1 MTTSFHGHE
10 HCCATDGQTGMRQR
24 LQHVHTAQRQQPQ
37 HQNHVQHHSSQ
48 HQIHQ
53 HHQHQ
58 THHQHPIHQQH
69 FSQHQIH
76 QQHSSQHQV
85 QPQQQPQ
92 IHQQHSS
99 QHQVRHQHQIHQQHS
114 SQHQVQPQQQQPQIH
129 QQHSSQHQVQQQQQQ
144 PQIHQQHSSQH
155 QVHHQHQIHQQHSS
169 HHQVQQQQQQPQIH
183 QQHSS
188 QHQVHH
194 QHQIH
199 QQHSSH
205 HQVQQQQQQPQIHQQ
220 HSSQHQVRHQHQIH
234 QQRSSQDQVHQ
245 LLQHHT
251 HSAQLPLH
259 NCHRYYSSCTLPA
272 TSRNKGKFTNLRDSV
287 KKSPTK
293 SKAKVEASAD
303 VLWPSSSWGSLAFE
317 KASPAPVVVNTD
329 SIDTQPYVNGTE
341 ADYEYEEITLE
352 RGNSGLGFSIA
363 GGTDNPHIGEDPS
376 IFITKII
383 AGGAAAQDGR
393 LRVNDSI
400 LRVNDVDVRDVT
412 HSKAVEA
419 LKEAGCIVRLYVRR
433 RKALTEKM
441 VDIKLVKGPK
451 GLGFSIAGGVG
462 NQHIPGDNS
471 IYVTK
476 IIEGGAAHKDGKLQI
491 GDKLLAVNCV
501 CLEEVSHEDAVAALK
516 NTPDVVYLKV
526 AKPTSVFMND
536 SYAPPDITNSY
547 SQHMDNHITPS
558 GYLTQASNPATP
570 GRYSPITKGMLGDD
584 ELTREPRKVVLHRG
598 STGLGFNIV
607 GGEDGEG
614 IFISFILAGGPADL
628 CGELRKGDRII
639 SVNGVD
645 LRSAT
650 HEQAAAALKNAGQ
663 TVTIVAQYR
672 PEEYSRFEAKIHD
685 LREQMMNSSI
695 SSGSGSLR
703 TSQKRT
709 LYVRALFDYDKTKDS
724 GLPSQGLNFKFGD
737 ILHVLNASDDEWWQA
752 RQVTVDGEVEEVG
765 VIPSKRR
772 VEKKERA
779 RLKTV
784 KFNAKSRD
792 KGQSVNDKRKKN
804 LFPRKFPFYKNK
816 DHSEQ
821 ETSDVDQHVTSNA
834 SDSESSY
841 RGQEE
846 YVLSYETVVQQEV
859 NYTRPVIILGPMKD
873 RINDDLI
880 SEFPDKFGSCVPHTT
895 RPKRDYEVDGR
906 DYHFVTS
913 REQMEK
919 DIQDHKFIEAGQY
932 NNHLYGTSVQSVREV
947 AEKGKHCIL
956 DVSGNAIKRLQL
968 AQLHPI
974 AVFIK
979 PKSVENILEMNKRL
993 TEEQGRKTFDRAMK
1007 LEQEFTEHFTAIVQG
1022 DTLEEIYSQVKQIIE
1037 EQSGPYIWVPAKD
1050 KL

>member
-1 MTTSFHGHE
+1 MPVRKKDAQRALLLLEEYRAKLNHAEDRQLRHSIQRVIDIFQSNLFQALIDIQEFYEVTLLDSQRWTESSKVADPMAPVNLWDFSSLQSTTVTSDTLPSLSTSIEDSPLLNEILHTLAQAKLSPGR
-10 HCCATDGQTGMRQR
+10 DGQKYRHHDEDSSPQEQSSPQLTEEAGGPELVQVAEKN
-24 LQHVHTAQRQQPQ
+24 LSQIENVHGY
-37 HQNHVQHHSSQ
+37 V
-48 HQIHQ
+48 
-53 HHQHQ
+53 
-58 THHQHPIHQQH
+58 THAHI
-69 FSQHQIH
+69 
-76 QQHSSQHQV
+76 
-85 QPQQQPQ
+85 
-92 IHQQHSS
+92 
-99 QHQVRHQHQIHQQHS
+99 
-114 SQHQVQPQQQQPQIH
+114 
-129 QQHSSQHQVQQQQQQ
+129 
-144 PQIHQQHSSQH
+144 
-155 QVHHQHQIHQQHSS
+155 
-169 HHQVQQQQQQPQIH
+169 
-183 QQHSS
+183 
-188 QHQVHH
+188 
-194 QHQIH
+194 
-199 QQHSSH
+199 
-205 HQVQQQQQQPQIHQQ
+205 
-220 HSSQHQVRHQHQIH
+220 
-234 QQRSSQDQVHQ
+234 
-245 LLQHHT
+245 
-251 HSAQLPLH
+251 
-259 NCHRYYSSCTLPA
+259 
-272 TSRNKGKFTNLRDSV
+272 
-287 KKSPTK
+287 SPMK
-293 SKAKVEASAD
+293 QAEEAP
-303 VLWPSSSWGSLAFE
+303 PSSPIIPVIPI
-317 KASPAPVVVNTD
+317 SPIPAETAVIPPTSQANPPPVVVNAD
-329 SIDTQPYVNGTE
+329 SLDTPPYVNGAE

-363 GGTDNPHIGEDPS
+363 GGTDNPHIGDDPS
-376 IFITKII
+376 IFITKVIP
-383 AGGAAAQDGR
+383 GGAAAQDGR
-393 LRVNDSI
+393 LRVNDVI
-400 LRVNDVDVRDVT
+400 LRVNEADVRDVT
-412 HSKAVEA
+412 HSRAVEA
-419 LKEAGCIVRLYVRR
+419 LKEAGSLVRLYVRR
-433 RKALTEKM
+433 RKPVSEKVM
-441 VDIKLVKGPK
+441 ELKLVKGPK

-476 IIEGGAAHKDGKLQI
+476 IIEGGAAHKDGRLQI
-491 GDKLLAVNCV
+491 GDKLLAVNSA
-501 CLEEVSHEDAVAALK
+501 CLEEVSHEHAVTALK

-526 AKPTSVFMND
+526 AKPNSVFMND
-536 SYAPPDITNSY
+536 GFAPPDLTNSY
-547 SQHMDNHITPS
+547 TQHMENHISPPNFLSQTLPPPASSGRFSPTPKS
-558 GYLTQASNPATP
+558 T
-570 GRYSPITKGMLGDD
+570 LGDD
-584 ELTREPRKVVLHRG
+584 DVTREARKVVLHRG
-598 STGLGFNIV
+598 ATGLGFNIV

-628 CGELRKGDRII
+628 SGELRKGDRLV

-645 LRSAT
+645 LRNAT

-663 TVTIVAQYR
+663 TVTIVANYR

-703 TSQKRT
+703 TSQKRS
-709 LYVRALFDYDKTKDS
+709 LYVRALFDYDKTRDS

-737 ILHVLNASDDEWWQA
+737 ILHVVNASDDEWWQA
-752 RQVTVDGEVEEVG
+752 RQLTAQGELEEVG

-792 KGQSVNDKRKKN
+792 RGQSLNDKRKKN
-804 LFPRKFPFYKNK
+804 LFTRKFPFYKSK
-816 DHSEQ
+816 EASEQ
-821 ETSDVDQHVTSNA
+821 ETSDLDQHVTSNA

-846 YVLSYETVVQQEV
+846 YVLSYEPVVQQEV

-906 DYHFVTS
+906 DYHFMVS

-974 AVFIK
+974 AIFIK
-979 PKSVENILEMNKRL
+979 PKSVENIMEMNKRL
-993 TEEQGRKTFDRAMK
+993 TEDQGRKTFDRAGK
-1007 LEQEFTEHFTAIVQG
+1007 LEQEFTEHFTAVVQG
-1022 DTLEEIYSQVKQIIE
+1022 DTLEEIYDQVKQIIE
-1037 EQSGPYIWVPAKD
+1037 EQSGPFIWVLSKE

>member
-1 MTTSFHGHE
+1 M
-10 HCCATDGQTGMRQR
+10 
-24 LQHVHTAQRQQPQ
+24 
-37 HQNHVQHHSSQ
+37 SS
-48 HQIHQ
+48 
-53 HHQHQ
+53 
-58 THHQHPIHQQH
+58 
-69 FSQHQIH
+69 
-76 QQHSSQHQV
+76 
-85 QPQQQPQ
+85 
-92 IHQQHSS
+92 
-99 QHQVRHQHQIHQQHS
+99 
-114 SQHQVQPQQQQPQIH
+114 
-129 QQHSSQHQVQQQQQQ
+129 
-144 PQIHQQHSSQH
+144 
-155 QVHHQHQIHQQHSS
+155 
-169 HHQVQQQQQQPQIH
+169 
-183 QQHSS
+183 
-188 QHQVHH
+188 
-194 QHQIH
+194 
-199 QQHSSH
+199 
-205 HQVQQQQQQPQIHQQ
+205 
-220 HSSQHQVRHQHQIH
+220 
-234 QQRSSQDQVHQ
+234 
-245 LLQHHT
+245 
-251 HSAQLPLH
+251 
-259 NCHRYYSSCTLPA
+259 
-272 TSRNKGKFTNLRDSV
+272 
-287 KKSPTK
+287 
-293 SKAKVEASAD
+293 
-303 VLWPSSSWGSLAFE
+303 SSSWRKMPVRKQDTQRALLLLEEYRSKLSQTEDRQLRSSIERVINIFQSNLFQALIDIQEFYEVTLLDNPKCVDRAKQSDPVQPVNTWEIASLPSTTVTSQTLPSSLSPSTE
-317 KASPAPVVVNTD
+317 KYRYQDEDVPPQEHISPQITNEVIGPELVHVSEKNLSEIENVHGYVSHSHISPIKPTEAVPPSPPTAPVTPAPPVPAESTVILPTVPQANPPPVLVNTD
-329 SIDTQPYVNGTE
+329 SVETPTYVNGTD

-363 GGTDNPHIGEDPS
+363 GGMDNPHIGDDTS

-393 LRVNDSI
+393 LRVNDCI
-400 LRVNDVDVRDVT
+400 LRVNEVDVRDVT

-419 LKEAGCIVRLYVRR
+419 LKEAGSIVRLYVKR
-433 RKALTEKM
+433 RKPVSEKIM
-441 VDIKLVKGPK
+441 EIKLVKGPK

-491 GDKLLAVNCV
+491 GDKLLAVNSV
-501 CLEEVSHEDAVAALK
+501 CLEEVTHEEAVTALK
-516 NTPDVVYLKV
+516 NTSDFVYLKV
-526 AKPTSVFMND
+526 AKPTSMYMND
-536 SYAPPDITNSY
+536 GYAPPDITNSAT
-547 SQHMDNHITPS
+547 QHVDNHVSPSSYLGQTP
-558 GYLTQASNPATP
+558 ASPT
-570 GRYSPITKGMLGDD
+570 RYSPVSKAMLGDD
-584 ELTREPRKVVLHRG
+584 EITREPRKVVLHRG

-628 CGELRKGDRII
+628 SGELRKGDRII
-639 SVNGVD
+639 SVNSVD
-645 LRSAT
+645 LRTAS

-663 TVTIVAQYR
+663 AVTIVAQYR

-703 TSQKRT
+703 TNQKRS

-737 ILHVLNASDDEWWQA
+737 ILHVINASDDEWWQA
-752 RQVTVDGEVEEVG
+752 RQVTPDGESDEVG

-784 KFNAKSRD
+784 KFNSKTRD
-792 KGQSVNDKRKKN
+792 KGQSFNDKRKKN
-804 LFPRKFPFYKNK
+804 LFSRKFPFYKNK
-816 DHSEQ
+816 DQSEQ
-821 ETSDVDQHVTSNA
+821 ETSDADQHVTSNA

-841 RGQEE
+841 LILITDEYGCSKGGQEE
-846 YVLSYETVVQQEV
+846 YVLSYEPVNQQEV
-859 NYTRPVIILGPMKD
+859 NYTRPVIILGPTKD

-919 DIQDHKFIEAGQY
+919 DIQEHKFIEAGQY

-956 DVSGNAIKRLQL
+956 DVSGNAIKRLQI
-968 AQLHPI
+968 AQLYPI
-974 AVFIK
+974 SIFIK
-979 PKSVENILEMNKRL
+979 PKSMENIIEMNKRL
-993 TEEQGRKTFDRAMK
+993 TEEHARKTFERAMK

-1022 DTLEEIYSQVKQIIE
+1022 DTLEDIYNQVKQIID
-1037 EQSGPYIWVPAKD
+1037 EQSGPYIWVPAKE

>member
-1 MTTSFHGHE
+1 MPIRKKDAQRALLLMEEYKTKL
-10 HCCATDGQTGMRQR
+10 GQTEDRQLRQSLER
-24 LQHVHTAQRQQPQ
+24 LINIFQSNLFQALIDIQEFYEVTLQEGQTSVEPVKPAEPPAPPVTLWDFSSLPSPSTAVTSDTLPSSLTSSIEKYRIQDEDGSTPQQDQGQSQACPQ
-37 HQNHVQHHSSQ
+37 HPYPSLEERGREREL
-48 HQIHQ
+48 
-53 HHQHQ
+53 
-58 THHQHPIHQQH
+58 PG
-69 FSQHQIH
+69 
-76 QQHSSQHQV
+76 
-85 QPQQQPQ
+85 
-92 IHQQHSS
+92 
-99 QHQVRHQHQIHQQHS
+99 
-114 SQHQVQPQQQQPQIH
+114 
-129 QQHSSQHQVQQQQQQ
+129 
-144 PQIHQQHSSQH
+144 
-155 QVHHQHQIHQQHSS
+155 S
-169 HHQVQQQQQQPQIH
+169 HHGTLR
-183 QQHSS
+183 
-188 QHQVHH
+188 
-194 QHQIH
+194 
-199 QQHSSH
+199 SH
-205 HQVQQQQQQPQIHQQ
+205 HGGGTLDGYHHGRGEREGRGEGRPELVQVAEKNLSQIEN
-220 HSSQHQVRHQHQIH
+220 
-234 QQRSSQDQVHQ
+234 VHGYVS
-245 LLQHHT
+245 HAHI
-251 HSAQLPLH
+251 
-259 NCHRYYSSCTLPA
+259 
-272 TSRNKGKFTNLRDSV
+272 
-287 KKSPTK
+287 SPM
-293 SKAKVEASAD
+293 KAN
-303 VLWPSSSWGSLAFE
+303 P
-317 KASPAPVVVNTD
+317 PPVVVNTD
-329 SIDTQPYVNGTE
+329 SLDSPPYANGSE
-341 ADYEYEEITLE
+341 ADYEYDEITLE

-383 AGGAAAQDGR
+383 PGGAAAQDER
-393 LRVNDSI
+393 LRVNDCI
-400 LRVNDVDVRDVT
+400 LRVNEADVRDVT

-419 LKEAGCIVRLYVRR
+419 LKEAGCIVRLYIRR
-433 RKALTEKM
+433 RKALSEK
-441 VDIKLVKGPK
+441 ILELKLVKGPK

-476 IIEGGAAHKDGKLQI
+476 VIEGGAAHKDQRLQI
-491 GDKLLAVNCV
+491 GDKLLAVNSA

-516 NTPDVVYLKV
+516 NTPDVVSLKV

-536 SYAPPDITNSY
+536 SFAPPDITNSY
-547 SQHMDNHITPS
+547 SPHMDNHISPS
-558 GYLTQASNPATP
+558 NYLSRPHTPATP
-570 GRYSPITKGMLGDD
+570 GRYSPVPKSMLGDD
-584 ELTREPRKVVLHRG
+584 EVTREPRKVVLHRG

-663 TVTIVAQYR
+663 TVTITGQYR

-695 SSGSGSLR
+695 SSGSLR

-709 LYVRALFDYDKTKDS
+709 LYVRALFDYDRAKDS
-724 GLPSQGLNFKFGD
+724 GLPSQGLNFHFGD
-737 ILHVLNASDDEWWQA
+737 ILHVVNASDDEWWQA
-752 RQVTVDGEVEEVG
+752 RQVTHEGEVEEVG
-765 VIPSKRR
+765 VIPSRRR

-784 KFNAKSRD
+784 KFNARSQDKVDPDD
-792 KGQSVNDKRKKN
+792 KGLK
-804 LFPRKFPFYKNK
+804 
-816 DHSEQ
+816 
-821 ETSDVDQHVTSNA
+821 HVTSNA

-846 YVLSYETVVQQEV
+846 YVLSYEPITQQEV

-895 RPKRDYEVDGR
+895 RPKRDYEVDAR
-906 DYHFVTS
+906 DYHFVVS

-956 DVSGNAIKRLQL
+956 DVSGNAIKRLQSTML
-968 AQLHPI
+968 YPI
-974 AVFIK
+974 AIFIK

-993 TEEQGRKTFDRAMK
+993 TEDQGRKTFDRAMK

-1022 DTLEEIYSQVKQIIE
+1022 DSLEEIYNMVKRIIE
-1037 EQSGPYIWVPAKD
+1037 EQSGPFIWVPAKD